1 MRSAFQGEGVVVN
14 GVGME
19 ALRIIC
25 KDSLRTRDQLR
36 ELLLK
41 NGASPDEVLKN
52 VWMRDM
58 GRGD

>member
-52 VWMRDM
+52 VLMRDM